1 MITGKQMLQSPLS
14 AVIGILMAFMALS
27 PSWAEEPATDSPQ
40 DTILEDD
47 LTPPQPFQ
55 VVGFGDSL
63 MAGYR
68 LAADKS
74 FTAQLE
80 NALQAKGYNVSIT
93 NAGISADTTTGGLER
108 IDWSVPDGT
117 GLVILEL
124 GANDMLRGI
133 TPDLTEKNLDLML
146 ARLQERKIPVIFVG
160 MLSAPNLGKENA
172 DKFNPIYPRLA
183 EKYHTVFYPFFL
195 DGVAGEQ
202 NLQLDDGMHPNEKG
216 VGVMVEKMLPLVEK
230 TLTGLGV
237 NHQP

>member
-1 MITGKQMLQSPLS
+1 MLRSSIWAVLGIVWGLVMVSPALAQDITLD
-14 AVIGILMAFMALS
+14 
-27 PSWAEEPATDSPQ
+27 EPQ
-40 DTILEDD
+40 DNVQDSVLEDD

-55 VVGFGDSL
+55 IVGFGDSL

-80 NALQAKGYNVSIT
+80 NTLQSKGYNVTVT
-93 NAGISADTTTGGLER
+93 NAGISADTTTGGRER

-133 TPDLTEKNLDLML
+133 TPDLTEQNLDFML
-146 ARLQERKIPVIFVG
+146 ARLKERKIPVLLVG

-172 DKFNPIYPRLA
+172 AKFNPIYQRLA
-183 EKYHTVFYPFFL
+183 DKYHVAFYPFFL
-195 DGVAGEQ
+195 DGVAGQ
-202 NLQLDDGMHPNEKG
+202 QALQLDDGMHPNEKG
-216 VGVMVEKMLPLVEK
+216 VATMVEKMLPVIEK
-230 TLTGLGV
+230 TLAGLGV
-237 NHQP
+237 NHQ

>member
-1 MITGKQMLQSPLS
+1 MLRSSIWAVLGIVWGLVTVSPALAQDITLD
-14 AVIGILMAFMALS
+14 
-27 PSWAEEPATDSPQ
+27 EPQ
-40 DTILEDD
+40 DNVQDSVLEDD

-55 VVGFGDSL
+55 IVGVGDSL

-80 NALQAKGYNVSIT
+80 NALQAKGYNVAVT
-93 NAGISADTTTGGLER
+93 NAGISADTTTGGRER

-133 TPDLTEKNLDLML
+133 TPDLTEQNLDFML
-146 ARLQERKIPVIFVG
+146 ARLKERKIPVLLVG

-172 DKFNPIYPRLA
+172 AKFNPIYQRLA
-183 EKYHTVFYPFFL
+183 DKYHVAFYPFFL
-195 DGVAGEQ
+195 DGVAGQ
-202 NLQLDDGMHPNEKG
+202 QALQLDDGMHPNEKG
-216 VGVMVEKMLPLVEK
+216 VATMVEKMLPLIEK
-230 TLTGLGV
+230 TLAGLGV
-237 NHQP
+237 NHQ